1 MITFRDGPTGRRAGL
16 ITDPDV
22 WEIVMWIDDVSGL
35 KDPAKT
41 LAQEGVVTRA
51 QTDAALRYRAAYPE
65 EMGPRDQRDS
75 DHRAR
80 PGRLPRPRRVR
91 LHRRQALRAADSPLI
106 WLILDLGLCH

>member
-75 DHRAR
+75 MAYF
-80 PGRLPRPRRVR
+80 GRWLMPLTTKRVE
-91 LHRRQALRAADSPLI
+91 PLTS
-106 WLILDLGLCH
+106 G